1 MDQKIAVYVGLDALF
16 DTRLS
21 TLYEVAADKVPEILR
36 TSYFDRNYDEFEGVD
51 VEVFNKA
58 YENRGLHTLHNAM
71 ITRAAEMLM
80 FFIDKTL
87 KARASTPFVM
97 QPLIHLNVYP
107 YKLDEDVIN
116 LIIMGLRS
124 LTKGMCDI
132 EVIDRPLEEIT
143 PSYVKTTYAI
153 MIMYDYWNWLERQ
166 SENKQLLSTNC
177 ADIALIGP
185 AIVRSSSIFDEVKN
199 EDPYQ
204 AIELYTSM
212 FIKLQL
218 YPISFFSVDLEKMK
232 NMQTSQGEKKDA

>member
-1 MDQKIAVYVGLDALF
+1 MDQKIALYVGLDALF

-21 TLYEVAADKVPEILR
+21 TLYEIAPSAVPEILR

-51 VEVFNKA
+51 TEVFNKA
-58 YENRGLHTLHNAM
+58 YENRGIHTLRSVM

-97 QPLIHLNVYP
+97 QPLIHLNIYP
-107 YKLDEDVIN
+107 YKLSEDIIN
-116 LIIMGLRS
+116 LITVGLHS

-132 EVIDRPLEEIT
+132 EIIDKPLEEIT
-143 PSYVKTTYAI
+143 PSYVKATYAI
-153 MIMYDYWNWLERQ
+153 MIMYDYWNWLEKQ
-166 SENKQLLSTNC
+166 SENKQLLTTSC
-177 ADIALIGP
+177 VDIALIGP
-185 AIVRSSSIFDEVKN
+185 AIVRSKAIFEEVKN
-199 EDPYQ
+199 EEPYQ

-218 YPISFFSVDLEKMK
+218 YPISFFSVNLEKMK
-232 NMQTSQGEKKDA
+232 NVQASQDGTKVA